1 MKNYKLMV
9 GIIPVFIVVC
19 LMGFSIIPRT
29 EVNAS
34 IQGDKKLTTEMTAL
48 YSPSYSPGSIYD
60 ADIDMLLAE
69 LPGDISEKSFKC
81 LAQAIYFEARSEPF
95 EGQVAVA
102 YVIMNRVKDR
112 RYPNNICAVVFQ
124 NEQRRHKCQ
133 FSFACDGLSD
143 NPYEMAAWNIARR
156 VAGGALKNAQSDV
169 TARSTHY
176 HADYVN
182 PRWAKYLQPTIQVGS
197 HIFYREDM

>member
-1 MKNYKLMV
+1 MKNYKLVV

-19 LMGFSIIPRT
+19 LMGFSIIPRA
-29 EVNAS
+29 EVKAS
-34 IQGDKKLTTEMTAL
+34 IQEGGTLATEITAP
-48 YSPSYSPGSIYD
+48 YSPASIYD
-60 ADIDMLLAE
+60 ADMDMLLAE
-69 LPGDISEKSFKC
+69 LPMDISEKSFKC

-143 NPYEMAAWNIARR
+143 NPYEMAAWNVARR

-182 PRWAKYLQPTIQVGS
+182 PRWAKYLQPTIHVGS
-197 HIFYREDM
+197 HLFYREDM